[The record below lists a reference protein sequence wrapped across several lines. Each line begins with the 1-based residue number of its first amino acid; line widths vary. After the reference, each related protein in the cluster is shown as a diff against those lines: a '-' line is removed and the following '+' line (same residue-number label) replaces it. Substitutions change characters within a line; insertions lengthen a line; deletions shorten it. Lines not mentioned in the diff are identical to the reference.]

1 MKDQS
6 EIRPETLNAY
16 VDGELDP
23 AQAAR
28 VARVAAGNPS
38 VAAQIATLRELKAAV
53 ASAVPDREIR
63 LSGGGPSFHRIMY
76 AAAAVVAF
84 LVGGAVLHL
93 SAFREDSGARWAR
106 FLQAQHAD
114 WTFSDGSR
122 TAPIA
127 PVFGPA
133 NLLPLDLRS
142 ARLTFVGSETVHH
155 EGRAVLRAGYE
166 GTRGCR
172 VSLYVFDSD
181 AVPDTTKF
189 DPSLRVRWWE
199 IGEQDFVLLARGMA
213 EARFDGLAKAIEK
226 ALRSGYELDRRTRQ
240 QLAQARRTSP
250 PCRA

>member
-6 EIRPETLNAY
+6 EISPETLNAY

-28 VARVAAGNPS
+28 VARMAAGNPS

-53 ASAVPDREIR
+53 ASAVPEREIK
-63 LSGGGPSFHRIMY
+63 LAGGPSFRRIMY
-76 AAAAVVAF
+76 AAAAVLVF
-84 LVGGAVLHL
+84 LVGGTVLHL

-106 FLQAQHAD
+106 FLQAQHAE
-114 WTFSDGSR
+114 WTFADGSL

-127 PVFGPA
+127 PVAGPA

-142 ARLTFVGSETVHH
+142 ARLTFVGSETTRHAGH
-155 EGRAVLRAGYE
+155 AVLRTGYE

-181 AVPDTTKF
+181 AVPDTSEF

-213 EARFDGLAKAIEK
+213 ETRFNGLAEAVEK

-240 QLAQARRTSP
+240 QLAHARRTSP